1 MKKLQKILNKLL
13 ELDIS
18 PQYSDPHFDLN
29 IDWQNLPD
37 GIDPTYGFLKPDRAK
52 RKRWQIEN
60 FVYIAKNYLDGHKIV
75 VDFCSG
81 SGHLSIPMAYLFPD
95 CHFLLVERNPIPVE
109 IGMKRIKNSGLKN
122 IEIFNENIVD
132 FHEKFDLGI
141 ALHACGE
148 ATDLA
153 QEKCIQ
159 NSTPYILCP
168 CDIGYIQNSQLKYPR
183 SQFFSEILSFDE
195 YKTIASAA
203 DMTGWDFDSPQ
214 SILGKI
220 CMGYISLDRNLFAEE
235 HNYKTYLFTT
245 YPREATPKNDIITG
259 HPESCDGIK
268 IYNVGKYDLSL
279 VIKNYFNENA
289 ISE

>member
-1 MKKLQKILNKLL
+1 MKKLQKILNKLF
-13 ELDIS
+13 ELGIS
-18 PQYSDPHFDLN
+18 PEYSDPHFDLS
-29 IDWQNLPD
+29 IDWQNLPN
-37 GIDPTYGFLKPDRAK
+37 GIDPMYGFLKPDRAK

-60 FVYIAKNYLDGHKIV
+60 FVYLAKKYLNGHKTI

-81 SGHLSIPMAYLFPD
+81 SGHLSIPMAYIFQD
-95 CHFLLVERNPIPVE
+95 CYFLLVEKNPIPVE
-109 IGMKRIKNSGLKN
+109 IGIKRIRESGLKN
-122 IEIFNENIVD
+122 IEIFNENIQD

-153 QEKCIQ
+153 QKKCIE
-159 NSTPYILCP
+159 NDAPYILCP

-183 SQFFSEILSFDE
+183 SQFFSEFLSYDE

-203 DMTGWDFDSPQ
+203 DMTGWDFNSPQ

-235 HNYKTYLFTT
+235 NDYKTYLFTT
-245 YPREATPKNDIITG
+245 CPREATPKNDIISG
-259 HPESCDGIK
+259 HTKGYEEIR
-268 IYNVGKYDLSL
+268 IYDKLKYDLQL
-279 VIKNYFNENA
+279 IIKTYFNN
-289 ISE
+289 SV